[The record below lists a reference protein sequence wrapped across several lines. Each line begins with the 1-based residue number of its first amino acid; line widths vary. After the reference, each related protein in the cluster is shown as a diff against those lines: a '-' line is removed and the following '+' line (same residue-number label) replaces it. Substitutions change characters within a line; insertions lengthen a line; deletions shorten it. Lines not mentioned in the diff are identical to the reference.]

1 MKQCRICE
9 KEKELKDFHKKKS
22 GKYWV
27 MAICKNCRKI
37 IEKDYIQNYKN
48 IQKERYNKDIE
59 ISRENGRIKYQKNKE
74 KIKERARKYYKDNR
88 EQEINR
94 VLKYIK
100 TNKWAELNRI
110 RSSDRRWKIK
120 STSDNTINIQATQK
134 LLEEQWWVCNMCW
147 IDITNRWERHLDH
160 IKPLSK
166 QWIHSIDNVQWLCV
180 RCNLTKSNKYE

>member
-1 MKQCRICE
+1 
-9 KEKELKDFHKKKS
+9 
-22 GKYWV
+22 

-100 TNKWAELNRI
+100 TNK
-110 RSSDRRWKIK
+110 
-120 STSDNTINIQATQK
+120 
-134 LLEEQWWVCNMCW
+134 
-147 IDITNRWERHLDH
+147 
-160 IKPLSK
+160 
-166 QWIHSIDNVQWLCV
+166 
-180 RCNLTKSNKYE
+180 